1 MLLIKVYLTLSLVRF
16 WMLENVCFLETR
28 GESSPGFLI
37 ELWEFQILLLKKDL
51 KDDLDNVLTLK
62 KELSD
67 LEK

>member
-1 MLLIKVYLTLSLVRF
+1 
-16 WMLENVCFLETR
+16 MLENVCFLETR